1 MICRSTLEEIK
12 EGTYTKKAA
21 KELFGTRTA
30 IDSLLFT
37 RSDFFTE
44 GPRYA
49 DGMSLSGVQQK
60 LSLKI
65 NDKNQME
72 MTVTGGEY
80 ILKPSPEA
88 FPYAAE
94 NEQCAMALSRMMGL
108 PTAPSAIIPFA
119 DGEYAYITKRYDRV
133 GDTKLQQED
142 LAQGF
147 NIPSKEKY
155 GKSYEEALKLAHS
168 MSGGKLSVVRDLFNR
183 IVFAYLIGN
192 DDMHLKNISLIRY
205 EGNKT
210 PYYDGLTPDY
220 DQLFA
225 SSFENSSKIGF
236 LALDLLKEESEGI
249 YTKAYEKYG
258 FYTASDF
265 LILGTRAGLPE
276 AAIRTVFKRYFQN
289 QAPAEELIGRSFMP
303 SEMKEK
309 AIFTLKDRL
318 KALTIEA
325 V

>member
-12 EGTYTKKAA
+12 EGCYSKKAA
-21 KELFGTRTA
+21 KELFGSHKS
-30 IDSLLFT
+30 IDSLIFT

-49 DGMSLSGVQQK
+49 TGMSLSGVQQK
-60 LSLKI
+60 LSLLI
-65 NDKNQME
+65 NDRDQFE
-72 MTVTGGEY
+72 MTVTGGRY

-88 FPYAAE
+88 FPCAAE
-94 NEQCAMALSRMMGL
+94 NEQCAMALSRSLGI
-108 PTAPSAIIPFA
+108 PTAASAVIPFA
-119 DGEYAYITKRYDRV
+119 DGELAYITRRYDRA

-147 NIPSKEKY
+147 SLSSREKY
-155 GKSYEEALKLAHS
+155 GKSYEEALEMVHA

-205 EGNKT
+205 EGNRT
-210 PYYDGLTPDY
+210 PYYDGLTPNY

-236 LALDLLKEESEGI
+236 LALDLFKEESEGKYSI
-249 YTKAYEKYG
+249 LYQRYG
-258 FYTASDF
+258 FYTGGDF
-265 LILGTRAGLPE
+265 LLLGERAGLPQ
-276 AAIRTVFKRYFQN
+276 AAIRTVFRNYYQK
-289 QAPAEELIGRSFMP
+289 QAQMEELILRSFMP
-303 SEMKEK
+303 SDMKEK
-309 AIFTLKDRL
+309 AVSVIRDRL
-318 KALTIEA
+318 KALA
-325 V
+325 VEK